1 MIAKKIECLKGIA
14 SYISDE
20 EFLLIFEGKITAMAP
35 DLWEMKE
42 FDWDDPENQKMIQE
56 EEKEYRKK
64 WIEKAGFTEEEYKK
78 RLEHA
83 RENLKKDQIHK

>member
-20 EFLLIFEGKITAMAP
+20 EFLLIFEGNITAMAP

-42 FDWDDPENQKMIQE
+42 FDWYDPENQKMIQE

-64 WIEKAGFTEEEYKK
+64 WIE
-78 RLEHA
+78 
-83 RENLKKDQIHK
+83 